1 MRIVV
6 ADTGPIHYLVLIR
19 HIEILPALFEKV
31 VIPSVVRAEPERAGA
46 PEAVR
51 NWIQAP
57 PAWLDVQAGTDNA
70 LYDASLESLDD
81 GEKAALALAASLAAD
96 LVLMDDR
103 GAVRLARK
111 KGFRVIGTL
120 RVLDLGARRGLLD
133 LADAFERIKR
143 TNFRYRQEL
152 MDKRL
157 NEQKGE

>member
-1 MRIVV
+1 M
-6 ADTGPIHYLVLIR
+6 
-19 HIEILPALFEKV
+19 FETV
-31 VIPSVVRAEPERAGA
+31 VIPSVVRGELARAGA

-57 PAWLDVQAGTDNA
+57 PAWLDVQTPTGIPFD
-70 LYDASLESLDD
+70 DASLDSLDD

-103 GAVRLARK
+103 EGARVARG

-152 MDKRL
+152 MDEL
-157 NEQKGE
+157 LD